1 MMIDN
6 ITYGSIILILFIT
19 IFLILIITLN
29 LNKKIKSVYK
39 YIINCLTLFITIVV
53 VVIGLIAKTESGSLI
68 TNVNL
73 KYENHLQDISLMKSD
88 DSNYLYDN
96 LNQEM
101 IEHLD
106 VNTIYMPVYLKDL
119 DNYYLVVYSVNNDLY
134 ENGLFRMS
142 DYETYENIDWIVI
155 IEKTTGVITII
166 REYHHIGRTFNLEL
180 ATSGANNILLPVLI
194 PHEKEVGSYIV
205 IVIPENARY
214 RNDYYS
220 IRSMKYYYYQE
231 NEPYIYYKDNIIDKD
246 GRVLSVDSEDNV
258 ILQVHDIRVEGPEV
272 SSKSQSFDQLFNEEK
287 YVKEGY
293 YKKYL
298 GEIYYLDNNLNVKK
312 IVDENNFVTIKELN
326 NINEWESFDIN

>member
-1 MMIDN
+1 MIVN
-6 ITYGSIILILFIT
+6 KTYG
-19 IFLILIITLN
+19 FLIFIIIIIIVIIALSI
-29 LNKKIKSVYK
+29 NKKIKPVYK
-39 YIINCLTLFITIVV
+39 YLINSLILLITFTII
-53 VVIGLIAKTESGSLI
+53 VIGLLDAKDTNSLI

-96 LNQEM
+96 LNQEI

-142 DYETYENIDWIVI
+142 DYETYKNIDWIVL
-155 IEKTTGVITII
+155 IEKTTGVITIV
-166 REYHHIGRTFNLEL
+166 REYHYIGRNFNLEL
-180 ATSGANNILLPVLI
+180 ATSGANNILIPVLI

-205 IVIPENARY
+205 IVMPENARY

-220 IRSMKYYYYQE
+220 IRSIIYYYYKE
-231 NEPYIYYKDNIIDKD
+231 NEPYVYYKDYIIDKD

-258 ILQVHDIRVEGPEV
+258 ILQVHDIRVEGPVV
-272 SSKSQSFDQLFNEEK
+272 SSESRFFDQLFNDEK
-287 YVKEGY
+287 YIKDGY
-293 YKKYL
+293 FKKYL
-298 GEIYYLDNNLNVKK
+298 GEIYYLDNNLNVRK
-312 IVDENNFVTIKELN
+312 IVDENNIVTIKKLN
-326 NINEWESFDIN
+326 NINEWESFVIN

>member
-1 MMIDN
+1 MIVN
-6 ITYGSIILILFIT
+6 KTYGFLIFIIIIIIVIIALSINKKIKPVYKYLINS
-19 IFLILIITLN
+19 LILIITFT
-29 LNKKIKSVYK
+29 
-39 YIINCLTLFITIVV
+39 II
-53 VVIGLIAKTESGSLI
+53 VIGLLDAKDTNSLI

-96 LNQEM
+96 LNQEI

-142 DYETYENIDWIVI
+142 DYETYENIDWIVL
-155 IEKTTGVITII
+155 IEKTTGVITIV
-166 REYHHIGRTFNLEL
+166 REYHYIGRTFNLEL
-180 ATSGANNILLPVLI
+180 ATSGANNILIPVLI

-205 IVIPENARY
+205 IVMPENARY

-220 IRSMKYYYYQE
+220 IRSIIYYYYKE
-231 NEPYIYYKDNIIDKD
+231 NEPYVYYKDYIIDKD

-258 ILQVHDIRVEGPEV
+258 ILQVHDIRVEGPVV
-272 SSKSQSFDQLFNEEK
+272 SSESRFFDQLFNDEK
-287 YVKEGY
+287 YIKDGY
-293 YKKYL
+293 FKKYL
-298 GEIYYLDNNLNVKK
+298 GEIYYLDNNLNVRK
-312 IVDENNFVTIKELN
+312 IVDENNIVTIKKLN
-326 NINEWESFDIN
+326 NINEWESFVIN